1 MNQINQVNVIND
13 LVEGVISAQE
23 EQIALINKLLQ
34 EVYNY
39 ATR

>member
-1 MNQINQVNVIND
+1 VNQQVEIIND
-13 LVEGVISAQE
+13 LIDGVISAQE
-23 EQIALINKLLQ
+23 EQVALINKLLQ